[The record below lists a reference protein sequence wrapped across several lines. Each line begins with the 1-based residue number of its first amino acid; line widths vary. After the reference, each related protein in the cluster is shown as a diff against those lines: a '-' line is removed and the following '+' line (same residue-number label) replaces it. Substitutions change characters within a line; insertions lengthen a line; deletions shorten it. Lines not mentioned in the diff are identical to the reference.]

1 MKIAQSLPRPENWQ
15 DFETLCKKLWGEV
28 WNCPEIKKNGR
39 SGQDQAGIDVYGIP
53 NGERSYYGIQCKG
66 KDEYTNKQLTEKEI
80 DAEISKALDFTPK
93 LKKMY
98 FATTAVKDAKIEAYI
113 REKNIKHIEQD
124 IFEVHLY
131 AWEEIVELIQENK
144 VTYDYYLNS
153 KSFKTNHS
161 VKVTFDNGS
170 EEMTATPKFLRTTRV
185 AKSKREELERRA
197 AENSAAWMGSLAD
210 LVSQQNFWVEQQN
223 SIAQFRPVRPTKE
236 YNQSLFDCTVLVAN
250 DGISPIENWKLTISL
265 PQEIIDYKTENYES
279 KNSISIIPSY
289 SFSRDTFYNKNDHK
303 ITLNPEKI
311 LVGDDS
317 FPSDTFFLKTTY
329 DQTHIEMPWKLV
341 SKNFKTEGVLILKI
355 EPEWEIKTI
364 NVDDDSPILL
374 NEDERVTVDD
384 YIESIEDE

>member
-53 NGERSYYGIQCKG
+53 NGEKSYYGIQCKG

-80 DAEISKALDFTPK
+80 DEEISKALNFTPK

-98 FATTAVKDAKIEAYI
+98 FATTAVKDVKIEAYL
-113 REKNIKHIEQD
+113 REKNIEHIEKE

-131 AWEEIVELIQENK
+131 SWEEIVELIQENK

-153 KSFKTNHS
+153 KSFKTYDS
-161 VKVTFDNGS
+161 VKVTFKNGS
-170 EEMTATPKFLRTTRV
+170 EEMTVVPKFLKTIRV

-197 AENSAAWMGSLAD
+197 AENSAAWMGSLAT
-210 LVSQQNFWVEQQN
+210 LASQEHLWAKQN
-223 SIAQFRPVRPTKE
+223 SIARMIPARPSKE
-236 YNQSLFDCTVLVAN
+236 FNRSLFDCTILVTN
-250 DGISPIENWKLTISL
+250 DGVSPVENWKLTIFL
-265 PQEIIDYKTENYES
+265 PEQIIDYQTEDFKS
-279 KNSISIIPSY
+279 KNSLPLLISSARR
-289 SFSRDTFYNKNDHK
+289 RDTFFKEN
-303 ITLNPEKI
+303 EKAIVLRPDRI

-317 FPSDTFFLKTTY
+317 FSSDKFFLKTTY
-329 DQTHIEMPWKLV
+329 DQTYIEIPWKLV
-341 SKNFKTEGVLILKI
+341 SKNFKTEGTLILNV

-364 NVDDDSPILL
+364 KVDDDSPIIL
-374 NEDERVTVDD
+374 NEDERVTVED